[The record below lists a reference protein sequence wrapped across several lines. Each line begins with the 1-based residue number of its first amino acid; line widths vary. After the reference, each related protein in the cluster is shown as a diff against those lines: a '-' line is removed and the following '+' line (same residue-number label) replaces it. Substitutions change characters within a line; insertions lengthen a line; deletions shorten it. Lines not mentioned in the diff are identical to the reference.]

1 MIGKET
7 IEQLVNEYIEG
18 TDLFVV
24 EIRVSPSGEIRVFV
38 DNERGV
44 SLEECIGLS
53 RSLENSLNRDE
64 HDFQLEVSSPGL
76 TEPFKVLP
84 QYLKNIGREV
94 ELVTAE
100 GLKHTGILT
109 GLTANGLVIREM
121 LKIRGEKKR
130 PEIKTVENEYD
141 FDRIRSTKLVIS
153 YK

>member
-24 EIRVSPSGEIRVFV
+24 EIRVSPSGEIRIFV

-44 SLEECIGLS
+44 SLEDCINLS
-53 RSLENSLNRDE
+53 RSVENSLNRDE

-84 QYLKNIGREV
+84 QYKKNIGRDV
-94 ELVTAE
+94 ELITDE
-100 GLKHTGILT
+100 GLKHTGTLT
-109 GLTANGLVIREM
+109 GLTGNGVVILES
-121 LKIRGEKKR
+121 LKIKGEKKR
-130 PEIKTVENEYD
+130 PEIMTVEKEYD